1 MRIFLLPIS
10 TRRTL
15 IYCEKQPPSSKT
27 SYADWA
33 LNKAS
38 STWADLEKADK
49 GWKKSL
55 VNLGNGI
62 FRRIPFEEWGL
73 KTLPSY
79 SKSTVENAVMTK
91 VLFPGRFLEEGK
103 VTGLLARIATERQ
116 QMHKQ
121 RMVWSI
127 VAMPFTIPVAI
138 LPVIPN
144 IPLFYLAFRA
154 WSHFKALNGGRYLE
168 HLLDRKMITPTASP
182 TLDQMYA
189 AGLIHPAREVV
200 RGAASPSETDT
211 HEVAVKTLQ
220 QTNDDAE
227 EVMLLRGWNGK
238 LLAEKFELPEME
250 IEIERAVEQV
260 EKSIKEGKE
269 KAEQE
274 RNEKSRADAAPTEKR

>member
-10 TRRTL
+10 TRRAL

-33 LNKAS
+33 INKAS
-38 STWADLEKADK
+38 TTWADLEKAPK

-79 SKSTVENAVMTK
+79 SKSTVENAAVTK

-103 VTGLLARIATERQ
+103 VPGLLARIATERQ
-116 QMHKQ
+116 KLHKQ
-121 RMVWSI
+121 RMGWSI
-127 VAMPFTIPVAI
+127 VGMPLTIPVAI

-154 WSHFKALNGGRYLE
+154 WSHYKGWLKWDLVVE
-168 HLLDRKMITPTASP
+168 HVLTDGSSEWRSLSGA
-182 TLDQMYA
+182 
-189 AGLIHPAREVV
+189 PAQQEDDHTNRFVNTRPDV
-200 RGAASPSETDT
+200 RGWTD
-211 HEVAVKTLQ
+211 A
-220 QTNDDAE
+220 
-227 EVMLLRGWNGK
+227 
-238 LLAEKFELPEME
+238 
-250 IEIERAVEQV
+250 
-260 EKSIKEGKE
+260 
-269 KAEQE
+269 
-274 RNEKSRADAAPTEKR
+274 SRARSGQRSRAALGYRYT

>member
-1 MRIFLLPIS
+1 MLVSGVPIGPSHAHAVPVTSVEDCLPSQTIPCLLGEYVYHFLITLPTQIWFSRVLISVCPGLEIHRCVVRVAATNCYPPKMRIFLLPIS

-33 LNKAS
+33 INKAS
-38 STWADLEKADK
+38 STWADLEKAPK

-79 SKSTVENAVMTK
+79 SKSTIETAAMTR

-116 QMHKQ
+116 KLHKQ
-121 RMVWSI
+121 RLVWSI
-127 VAMPFTIPVAI
+127 VGMPLTIPVAI

-154 WSHFKALNGGRYLE
+154 WSHYKGSSSGR
-168 HLLDRKMITPTASP
+168 
-182 TLDQMYA
+182 
-189 AGLIHPAREVV
+189 
-200 RGAASPSETDT
+200 
-211 HEVAVKTLQ
+211 
-220 QTNDDAE
+220 
-227 EVMLLRGWNGK
+227 
-238 LLAEKFELPEME
+238 
-250 IEIERAVEQV
+250 
-260 EKSIKEGKE
+260 
-269 KAEQE
+269 
-274 RNEKSRADAAPTEKR
+274 